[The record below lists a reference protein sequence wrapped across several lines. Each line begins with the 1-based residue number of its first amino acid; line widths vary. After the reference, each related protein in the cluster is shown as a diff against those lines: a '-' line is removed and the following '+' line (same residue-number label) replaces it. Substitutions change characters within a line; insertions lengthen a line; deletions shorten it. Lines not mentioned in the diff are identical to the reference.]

1 MASIT
6 TPSHD
11 SDVASGT
18 SQPPPRLHAAS
29 SRVREPRSFTSGLF
43 ECSDPATCCRVAC
56 CWPVVTGELA
66 QRVLFTRRKH
76 VCFLIAGAL
85 WALLLLR
92 AVRLMYRQAHGT
104 AFDARIE
111 LLCGGVCWSEA
122 GRCGSCCCA
131 DVDEVYDGTGGHHVV
146 AWLGLVA
153 GGNLCSIAG
162 VGACVLTCLVRRA
175 VRRRDAIAPT
185 TCMCADDA
193 LCAACCLC
201 CTQAQILQHEGLAG
215 AAKRGLL

>member
-92 AVRLMYRQAHGT
+92 AVRLIYRQAHGT

-111 LLCGGVCWSEA
+111 LLCGGVC
-122 GRCGSCCCA
+122 GPKQA
-131 DVDEVYDGTGGHHVV
+131 DVARAAALTSTRCTMARAVTT
-146 AWLGLVA
+146 WWRGLV
-153 GGNLCSIAG
+153 S
-162 VGACVLTCLVRRA
+162 
-175 VRRRDAIAPT
+175 
-185 TCMCADDA
+185 
-193 LCAACCLC
+193 
-201 CTQAQILQHEGLAG
+201 
-215 AAKRGLL
+215 